1 MDSTERST
9 RPAPGRAAAA
19 PATLLA
25 LVVAVRDAA
34 LRAAVRARTGLERRT
49 AVLLA
54 APQRGASAIEW
65 VLITAVVVVIV
76 GVVALVIRNLVVD
89 AANDIQID
97 IPNG

>member
-1 MDSTERST
+1 MSSTERTT
-9 RPAPGRAAAA
+9 RPAPGRGAAALA
-19 PATLLA
+19 ALLA
-25 LVVAVRDAA
+25 LVAAVHDGV
-34 LRAAVRARTGLERRT
+34 LRAAVRARAGLERRT